1 MYDEILIQKTP
12 PVQGQADAAEGQE
25 GGYAGGQVSM
35 ADRRALS
42 RREVRLRELG
52 NDFGFLG
59 ILSIAYGIMASFCLY
74 HNPLGIAVPVFAA
87 VSYGVIFLVLK
98 RIKVKIK
105 KGSLFLGAVTFL
117 IGLST
122 CFTTNVVVGYHMN
135 RLAMVLLFCIFILHQ
150 FHEDGKWNVGKYVTS
165 ILIYLAQALSMIYC
179 PFTHLI
185 HFIRSIKSRKYR
197 TVLRLLAGVC
207 AAVPAMIILSL
218 LLASADMVFQNMLDT
233 VIEEFLNPFT
243 LFPVTLQAVAWTLT
257 LYCLVC
263 SAWAGEISDD
273 TADRQC
279 CSPVAAISFMSMI
292 AAVYLVFCGIQIV
305 YLFMGRGSLPW
316 GMTYSDYARQ
326 GFFQLLFVA
335 VLNLVMVLMCIKYC
349 REHVLLK
356 AILLVISL
364 CTYVMIAS
372 AVYRMMLY
380 VQQYHLTFLR
390 VLVLWFLAMLVV
402 LMAGVVLLIFN
413 RAFPLF
419 RFCLVAIS
427 VFYLGFAWIKPDY
440 VIARYNV
447 EHGACQGEEG
457 LGYFAALSSDAAP
470 VVAGLKDLEKRD
482 ELLRRYARI
491 YDYVDNGAMGLRTC
505 NFSALKARKL
515 WVQVQE

>member
-1 MYDEILIQKTP
+1 MDDKMYLTATA
-12 PVQGQADAAEGQE
+12 QGEVKGTGGRAEE
-25 GGYAGGQVSM
+25 K
-35 ADRRALS
+35 LS
-42 RREVRLRELG
+42 ARLQRIGKE
-52 NDFGFLG
+52 FGFFG
-59 ILSIAYGIMASFCLY
+59 VLSIFYGVSASFCLFR
-74 HNPLGIAVPVFAA
+74 NPLGITVPLFVAVTYGAAFLIFRKMGVPIKKDSYLLAA
-87 VSYGVIFLVLK
+87 VSL
-98 RIKVKIK
+98 
-105 KGSLFLGAVTFL
+105 L
-117 IGLST
+117 IGLSA
-122 CFTTNVVVGYHMN
+122 CFTGNMAVGYYMN
-135 RLAMVLLFCIFILHQ
+135 RLALILLFCIFILHQ
-150 FHEDGKWNVGKYVTS
+150 CHQDNKWNIGKYMAS
-165 ILIYLAQALSMIYC
+165 IVLYLAQAVGMVLYPFRHLGEYILS
-179 PFTHLI
+179 LKDK
-185 HFIRSIKSRKYR
+185 RSRN
-197 TVLRLLAGVC
+197 VFRLLAGAC
-207 AAVPAMIILSL
+207 AAVPAVIFLCVLLSG
-218 LLASADMVFQNMLDT
+218 ADMVFRNMLSV
-233 VIEEFLNPFT
+233 VISKFLNPVT
-243 LFPVTLQAVAWTLT
+243 LFMVVIQTIFWSLAM
-257 LYCLVC
+257 YCLVC
-263 SAWAGEISDD
+263 SAYGGSISDGMVNV
-273 TADRQC
+273 RRH
-279 CSPVAAISFMSMI
+279 SPVAAVSFMAMVGL
-292 AAVYLVFCGIQIV
+292 VYLVFCVIQIV
-305 YLFMGRGSLPW
+305 YLFMGKGSLPE
-316 GMTYSDYARQ
+316 GMTYSQYARQ

>member
-1 MYDEILIQKTP
+1 M
-12 PVQGQADAAEGQE
+12 
-25 GGYAGGQVSM
+25 
-35 ADRRALS
+35 
-42 RREVRLRELG
+42 
-52 NDFGFLG
+52 
-59 ILSIAYGIMASFCLY
+59 
-74 HNPLGIAVPVFAA
+74 
-87 VSYGVIFLVLK
+87 
-98 RIKVKIK
+98 
-105 KGSLFLGAVTFL
+105 
-117 IGLST
+117 
-122 CFTTNVVVGYHMN
+122 
-135 RLAMVLLFCIFILHQ
+135 
-150 FHEDGKWNVGKYVTS
+150 
-165 ILIYLAQALSMIYC
+165 
-179 PFTHLI
+179 
-185 HFIRSIKSRKYR
+185 
-197 TVLRLLAGVC
+197 
-207 AAVPAMIILSL
+207 
-218 LLASADMVFQNMLDT
+218 
-233 VIEEFLNPFT
+233 
-243 LFPVTLQAVAWTLT
+243 
-257 LYCLVC
+257 
-263 SAWAGEISDD
+263 
-273 TADRQC
+273 
-279 CSPVAAISFMSMI
+279 
-292 AAVYLVFCGIQIV
+292 
-305 YLFMGRGSLPW
+305 
-316 GMTYSDYARQ
+316 
-326 GFFQLLFVA
+326 FVA

-356 AILLVISL
+356 AILLVVSL

-470 VVAGLKDLEKRD
+470 AVAGLKDLEKRD
-482 ELLRRYARI
+482 ELLRRYACI

-515 WVQVQE
+515 WVQGQE